1 MEPLV
6 TPESTQSERLNVI
19 RELDT
24 AWNSGDLDYILSF
37 YSEDFVLTSPVVRTR
52 LGIAD
57 GTLRG
62 KLEVRSWW
70 QRCLAK
76 FPQLGTELL
85 TVVDGP
91 DHSTMAYVYRLIYPG
106 SSAQPVV
113 SIFSMNEANKVCR
126 EVFYAE
132 APA

>member
-1 MEPLV
+1 MEQQDTLSP
-6 TPESTQSERLNVI
+6 TSSERLNLV
-19 RELDT
+19 RELD
-24 AWNSGDLDYILSF
+24 AVWNSGDLDHILSF
-37 YSEDFVLTSPVVRTR
+37 YSEDFVLTSPIVRTR
-52 LGIAD
+52 LGITD

-62 KLEVRSWW
+62 KSEVRSWW

-85 TVVDGP
+85 TVADGP

-113 SIFSMNEANKVCR
+113 SIFSLNEANKVCR

>member
-1 MEPLV
+1 MEQQDTLSP
-6 TPESTQSERLNVI
+6 TSSERLNLV
-19 RELDT
+19 RELDA
-24 AWNSGDLDYILSF
+24 AWNSGNLDHILSF
-37 YSEDFVLTSPVVRTR
+37 YSDDFVLTSHIVRAR

-62 KLEVRSWW
+62 KAEVRSWW

-76 FPQLGTELL
+76 FPTLGTELL
-85 TVVDGP
+85 TVVEGSDRE
-91 DHSTMAYVYRLIYPG
+91 TIAYVFRLIYPG
-106 SSAQPVV
+106 SSSQPVV
-113 SIFSMNEANKVCR
+113 SIFSMNEENKICR